1 MKELKRILLVGKYND
16 TSLKNQVQRIA
27 NFLVGMNCK
36 VLIDQETKGLLD
48 LNYPV
53 YTEEMAQAGD
63 LVDAVLAV
71 GGDGTMMGA
80 CRRWGLYGI
89 PLLGVNQ
96 GRVGFLTDLA
106 MDDTLTKLKDILDGK
121 YQTDERFLLE
131 VSVKDNEKIVF
142 QEICLNDV
150 VLGRGSVSKMNEFTL
165 LINGE
170 FVYSQNADGMIIS
183 TPTGSTAYSSAAGAS
198 IMVPGLEALSICL
211 ICPQNMSNRPIV
223 INANYEIKVLFSG
236 KRDIMFALDGIQP
249 PDIVVGA
256 SVEIK
261 KTDKYITLIHPCDYS
276 YYNGL
281 RSKLNWTA

>member
-1 MKELKRILLVGKYND
+1 MNELKRILLVGKYND

-27 NFLVGMNCK
+27 NFMVGMNCK
-36 VLIDQETKGLLD
+36 VLIDEETKKLLD
-48 LNYPV
+48 LNYNI
-53 YTEEMAQAGD
+53 YTEEMAKEGD
-63 LVDAVLAV
+63 LVDAVVAV

-80 CRRWGLYGI
+80 CRKWGMYGI
-89 PLLGVNQ
+89 PLIGVNQ
-96 GRVGFLTDLA
+96 GRVGFLTDLP
-106 MDDTLTKLKDILDGK
+106 MEETLTKLKDILDGK
-121 YQTDERFLLE
+121 YTLDRRFLLE
-131 VSVKDNEKIVF
+131 VSVKDNEQIVF

-223 INANYEIKVLFSG
+223 INADYEIKVLFSG

-261 KTDKYITLIHPCDYS
+261 KTDKYINLIHPLDYS

-281 RSKLNWTA
+281 RSKLNWTT

>member
-36 VLIDQETKGLLD
+36 VLIDQETKNLLN

-53 YTEEMAQAGD
+53 YTEEMAKSGD

-80 CRRWGLYGI
+80 CRRWGMYGM

-96 GRVGFLTDLA
+96 GRVGFLTDLP
-106 MDDTLTKLKDILDGK
+106 MEESLTKLKDILDGK
-121 YQTDERFLLE
+121 YKEDKRFLLE
-131 VSVKDNEKIVF
+131 VSVKDNEEIVF
-142 QEICLNDV
+142 NEICLNDV

-165 LINGE
+165 LINGD

-183 TPTGSTAYSSAAGAS
+183 TPTGSTAYSAAAGAS

-211 ICPQNMSNRPIV
+211 ICPQNMSNRPII
-223 INANYEIKVLFSG
+223 INASDEIKVLFSG

-276 YYNGL
+276 YFNGL
-281 RSKLNWTA
+281 RSKLNWTS

>member
-256 SVEIK
+256 SVEIR
-261 KTDKYITLIHPCDYS
+261 KTDKYINLIHPCDYS

-281 RSKLNWTA
+281 RSKLNWTS

>member
-106 MDDTLTKLKDILDGK
+106 MDDTLTKLKDILDGN

-131 VSVKDNEKIVF
+131 VSVKDNEQIVF

>member
-276 YYNGL
+276 YYSGL

>member
-53 YTEEMAQAGD
+53 YMEEMAQAGD

-121 YQTDERFLLE
+121 YKTDERFLLE
-131 VSVKDNEKIVF
+131 VSVKDNEQIVF

-256 SVEIK
+256 SVEIR
-261 KTDKYITLIHPCDYS
+261 KTDKYINLIHPCDYS

-281 RSKLNWTA
+281 RSKLNWTS

>member
-121 YQTDERFLLE
+121 YKTDERFLLE
-131 VSVKDNEKIVF
+131 VSVKDNEQIVF

-256 SVEIK
+256 SVEIR
-261 KTDKYITLIHPCDYS
+261 KTDKYINLIHPCDYS

-281 RSKLNWTA
+281 RSKLNWTS

>member
-131 VSVKDNEKIVF
+131 VSVKDNEQIVF

-256 SVEIK
+256 SVEIR
-261 KTDKYITLIHPCDYS
+261 KTDKYINLIHPCDYS

-281 RSKLNWTA
+281 RSKLNWTS

>member
-131 VSVKDNEKIVF
+131 VSVKDNEQNVF

-256 SVEIK
+256 SVEIR
-261 KTDKYITLIHPCDYS
+261 KTDKYINLIHPCDYS

-281 RSKLNWTA
+281 RSKLNWTS

>member
-1 MKELKRILLVGKYND
+1 MKELKRILLVGKYKD

-36 VLIDQETKGLLD
+36 VFIDQETKNLLE
-48 LNYPV
+48 LNYPI
-53 YTEEMAQAGD
+53 YTEEMAIGGD
-63 LVDAVLAV
+63 LVDAVVAV

-80 CRRWGLYGI
+80 CRKWGLFDI
-89 PLLGVNQ
+89 PLIGVNQ

-106 MDDTLTKLKDILDGK
+106 MDETLTKMKDILDGK
-121 YQTDERFLLE
+121 YQTDKRFLLE
-131 VSVKDNEKIVF
+131 VKVKADEHIVF

-223 INANYEIKVLFSG
+223 INANDEIKVLFSG

-261 KTDKYITLIHPCDYS
+261 KTEKYITLIHPMDYS

>member
-36 VLIDQETKGLLD
+36 VLIDQETKNLLN

-53 YTEEMAQAGD
+53 YTEEMAKSGD

-80 CRRWGLYGI
+80 CRRWGMYGM

-96 GRVGFLTDLA
+96 GRVGFLTDLP
-106 MDDTLTKLKDILDGK
+106 MEESLTKLKDILDGK
-121 YQTDERFLLE
+121 YKEDKRFLLE
-131 VSVKDNEKIVF
+131 VSVKDNEEIVF
-142 QEICLNDV
+142 NEICLNDV

-165 LINGE
+165 LINGD

-183 TPTGSTAYSSAAGAS
+183 TPTGSTAYSAAAGAS

-211 ICPQNMSNRPIV
+211 ICPQNMSNRPII
-223 INANYEIKVLFSG
+223 INASDEIKVLFSG

-276 YYNGL
+276 YFNGL
-281 RSKLNWTA
+281 SSKLNWTS

>member
-36 VLIDQETKGLLD
+36 VLIDQETKNLLN

-53 YTEEMAQAGD
+53 YTEDMAKNGD

-80 CRRWGLYGI
+80 CRRWGMYGM

-96 GRVGFLTDLA
+96 GRVGFLTDLP
-106 MDDTLTKLKDILDGK
+106 MEESLTKLKDILDGK
-121 YQTDERFLLE
+121 YKEDKRFLLE
-131 VSVKDNEKIVF
+131 VSVKDNEEIVF
-142 QEICLNDV
+142 NEICLNDV

-165 LINGE
+165 LINGD

-183 TPTGSTAYSSAAGAS
+183 TPTGSTAYSAAAGAS

-211 ICPQNMSNRPIV
+211 ICPQNMSNRPII
-223 INANYEIKVLFSG
+223 INASDEIKVLFSG

-276 YYNGL
+276 YFNGL
-281 RSKLNWTA
+281 RSKLNWTS